1 MSQLLCPK
9 CHNVMTQYERNNVV
23 VDQCPECGGLFLDR
37 GELERLIRAEA
48 AYYAQP
54 GEPVP
59 AAPAPRPA
67 PREPHGDVRDSR
79 DYYDSGD
86 EHYYDSRVRRP
97 MSKDEYKKYKRKKKA
112 KSFLEDLLDF

>member
-59 AAPAPRPA
+59 AAPAPPPA
-67 PREPHGDVRDSR
+67 RDSYREHSR
-79 DYYDSGD
+79 DYDRD
-86 EHYYDSRVRRP
+86 EPYYDRRTRRP
-97 MSKDEYKKYKRKKKA
+97 MSADEYKKYKRKKKA